1 MEMVC
6 QGEYIKFLHIITHG
20 EVGVVDRIEGD
31 RFQFFRID
39 LSVGQNALVC
49 ADVHDLTDYNAYSKL

>member
-39 LSVGQNALVC
+39 L
-49 ADVHDLTDYNAYSKL
+49 TDYNAYSKL